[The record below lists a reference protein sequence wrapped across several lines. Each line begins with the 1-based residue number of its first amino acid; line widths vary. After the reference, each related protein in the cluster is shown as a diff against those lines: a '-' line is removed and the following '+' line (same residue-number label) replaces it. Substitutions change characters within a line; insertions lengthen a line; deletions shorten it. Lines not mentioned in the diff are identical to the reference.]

1 MAKYKSA
8 KLSCVVMAVLL
19 CVTQMAFAGTK
30 TNSSGARLGKTTAF
44 AQRLSNISNNE
55 FYLTNYGEFGHNVS
69 AGNAGWYWPRQSNK
83 AYIYG
88 MSVWFGT
95 KRKVGADTLK
105 LVSIGYNPN
114 SGASWFT
121 PGSIDDGLGTL
132 DDSDPN
138 AAKYYLYMGTDF
150 TPAGKNAKSPSLA
163 DWPVRW
169 KDQTKTP
176 GKDGYFGE
184 YISDPAERGTYTP
197 VFISQEDMF
206 SIYKDSDVKRN
217 PEYKP
222 GSGYPIGL
230 DIQSTVYSW
239 GFGPYRDF
247 VFFVY
252 NVINKSGDTLRSCY
266 LAPAGDPDMG
276 TATNDHNAYYL
287 RDPSLNLAF
296 QFTETEAG
304 YSGVLGFDFLESPRV
319 RSTADS
325 VEVFNK
331 TGLSRRIGEQI
342 GLTTFR
348 NWTIDVDPANGPAR
362 YDFMASGSR
371 DQDNGPGDK
380 RLLTATGPFTMNP
393 GDTARTVVCVL
404 LAPGTGSWNAPPD
417 VQNSGYLDSL
427 VALDKFAQKVYDNNF
442 AAPKPPDPAKVSAS
456 GIDRGVLVTWDTTS
470 EASKDT
476 LSGGAAFYGY
486 RVHRSRSQSGPWKLL
501 LDTSMSTAPAGTLAS
516 KYLPHAFIDV
526 GADTTGGL
534 VNNVDYYY
542 WVSSFDQGDPIQN
555 IKPLE
560 NTPVPNLNSVRVE
573 PIGPSAG
580 NDAKFENFATPISLG
595 SIRNFRVE
603 QTNQLRF
610 NQLFSGHPLNVTMTG
625 VNSGT
630 AYTVAIVVS
639 DTVGNYKQS
648 LTFTPGLVVLPKDGD
663 FPNDTTLTGVYR
675 SAELFY
681 CFKIAFDWSF
691 VQRKTAMH
699 FDTAFVSKGTANAAI
714 IRRGSVTVDVPKP
727 GFNPAINMGEADI
740 LVDFTTGGADSVD
753 LSAGGVVAGKVFM
766 PYLTMN
772 VRNVTSGEILKMDT
786 SLVAG
791 GADAAYS
798 RFYLISYFWV
808 KSGNTKT
815 YARVEKNTGNKY
827 YLSTSINP
835 TDSVISAVY
844 INANGQQLGID
855 LFDVGGKGGLVRSW
869 PHVTPG
875 TKDYSAGDQITVSFK
890 GGIAGTAGAAAFP
903 GAGATVTA
911 SASVSTPAKYTA
923 ELLKQIRV
931 VPNPYII
938 SHDAQVTTDVPKLFF
953 NHLPP
958 ACTIRIYNVA
968 GDLIK
973 VLNHNGGSQEV
984 WDLLS
989 DGRQKVASQLL
1000 LAYVETPDGA
1010 NQIIKFSVIVGGF
1023 RSIR

>member
-1 MAKYKSA
+1 MAKYKFL
-8 KLSCVVMAVLL
+8 KLWCIVAALVLIAA
-19 CVTQMAFAGTK
+19 QMGLAGTK
-30 TNSSGARLGKTTAF
+30 SSSAGARLGKTTGF
-44 AQRLSNISNNE
+44 EVRLSNISNNE
-55 FYLTNYGEFGHNVS
+55 FYLANYGVFGHNV
-69 AGNAGWYWPRQSNK
+69 ATGLAGWYWPRQSNK
-83 AYIYG
+83 AYIFG

-95 KRKVGADTLK
+95 KKKVGADTLK
-105 LVSIGYNPN
+105 LVSVGYNPN
-114 SGASWFT
+114 SGASWFV
-121 PGSIDDGLGTL
+121 PGSIDDGLSRL

-150 TPAGKNAKSPSLA
+150 TPAGVNAKNKDKA
-163 DWPVRW
+163 VWPIRW
-169 KDQTKTP
+169 KDQTRTP
-176 GKDGYFGE
+176 GKNGYFGE
-184 YISDPAERGTYTP
+184 YISDPTERANYAP

-206 SIYKDSDVKRN
+206 SIYKDTDVKAN

-222 GSGYPIGL
+222 GSGYPVGL
-230 DIQSTVYSW
+230 DIQGTTYSW
-239 GFGPYRDF
+239 GFGPYKDF

-252 NVINKSGDTLRSCY
+252 NVINKSSDTLRSCY

-304 YSGVLGFDFLESPRV
+304 YAGILGFDFLESPKV
-319 RSTADS
+319 KSVADS
-325 VEVFNK
+325 IEVFQK
-331 TGLSRRIGEQI
+331 TGLTRNIGEQI

-348 NWTIDVDPANGPAR
+348 NWTIDIDPANGPAR
-362 YDFMASGSR
+362 YDFMASGTR

-393 GDTARTVVCVL
+393 GDTARTVVCVM
-404 LAPGTGSWNAPPD
+404 LAPGVGSWNAPPD

-427 VALDKFAQKVYDNNF
+427 VSLDKFAQKVYDNNF
-442 AAPKPPDPAKVSAS
+442 AAPKPPDPAQVTAS
-456 GIDRGVLVTWDTTS
+456 GIDRGVMVTWDTTS

-486 RVHRSRSQSGPWKLL
+486 RVYRSRSQSGPWKLL
-501 LDTSMSTAPAGTLAS
+501 MDSSMSTAAGAPAS

-526 GADTTGGL
+526 GSDTSTGL

-542 WVSSFDQGDPIQN
+542 WVSSYDQGDPIQN

-573 PIGPSAG
+573 PVGPSAG
-580 NDAKFENFATPISLG
+580 NDAKFENFSSPNLG

-610 NQLFSGHPLNVTMTG
+610 NQLFAGHPLKVTMESA
-625 VNSGT
+625 NSGT
-630 AYTVAIVVS
+630 AYTVAITVS
-639 DTVGNYKQS
+639 DTVGNYKQA
-648 LTFTPGLVVLPKDGD
+648 LTFTPGLVVLPNPGD

-699 FDTAFVSKGTANAAI
+699 FDTVIVSKGTAALPL
-714 IRRGSVTVDVPKP
+714 IRRGTPTPDTPFPGFSPNINLGEANITVD
-727 GFNPAINMGEADI
+727 FS
-740 LVDFTTGGADSVD
+740 TGGADSVD
-753 LSAGGVVAGKVFM
+753 LTAGGYGMVLM
-766 PYLTMN
+766 PYLNVT
-772 VRNVTSGEILKMDT
+772 VRNATTGEVLLVDNSATSGLTYEPY
-786 SLVAG
+786 G
-791 GADAAYS
+791 
-798 RFYLISYFWV
+798 SYFFLNYFWL
-808 KSGNTKT
+808 KSGAAKT
-815 YARVEKNTGNKY
+815 YAKVELNAGGKY
-827 YLSTSINP
+827 YYAAPYIG
-835 TDSVISAVY
+835 TDSIVTAAY
-844 INANGQQLGID
+844 INVNGQQLGID
-855 LFDVGGKGGLVRSW
+855 MYNTGGKGGFLRSW
-869 PHVTPG
+869 PAVTPG
-875 TKDYSAGDQITVSFK
+875 TKDISAGDQITISFK
-890 GGIAGTAGAAAFP
+890 GGVAGTLGAAAFP
-903 GAGATVTA
+903 SPGATITA
-911 SASVSTPAKYTA
+911 KASLSTPPKYSA
-923 ELLKQIRV
+923 EILKQIKV

-938 SHDAQVTTDVPKLFF
+938 SHDAQVTTDAPKLFF

-958 ACTIRIYNVA
+958 VCTIRIYNVA

-973 VLNHNGGSQEV
+973 VLNHNGGAQEV